1 MPLLSHNTVV
11 RGEVTSMG
19 YRSIVLMVAL
29 VGLLAGCAAPASG
42 PGPSASPAFKAEPE
56 SAFTRQAEC
65 ERNGGVWFRE
75 MGYCGYEVE

>member
-19 YRSIVLMVAL
+19 YRRIVLMVAL

-42 PGPSASPAFKAEPE
+42 PSPSASPAFKAEPE
-56 SAFTRQAEC
+56 SAFTPQAEC

-75 MGYCGYEVE
+75 MGYCWYEVE